1 MLNGQFASTELVSY
15 GGGGEGGPRELKS
28 KAHYRKI
35 EVHLVLQP
43 GHVPRKLMLAQVPPY
58 MDSSP
63 RAVRQ
68 VRVSPLPG
76 KEAEAR

>member
-15 GGGGEGGPRELKS
+15 GGAARGPRELKG
-28 KAHYRKI
+28 KADYRKI

-43 GHVPRKLMLAQVPPY
+43 GHVPRKLMLATVPPY

-76 KEAEAR
+76 KEAVAR